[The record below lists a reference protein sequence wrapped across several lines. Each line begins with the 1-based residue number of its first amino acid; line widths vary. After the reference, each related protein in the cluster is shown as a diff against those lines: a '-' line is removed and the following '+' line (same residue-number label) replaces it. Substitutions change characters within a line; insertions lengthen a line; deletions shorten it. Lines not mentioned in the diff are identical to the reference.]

1 METSAIWLL
10 DEKRMNVVIRG
21 FVDLIQ
27 TLPDFQSYF
36 LTVQYQ
42 LFAASFFICTF
53 LLTYG

>member
-1 METSAIWLL
+1 MESSAIWLL